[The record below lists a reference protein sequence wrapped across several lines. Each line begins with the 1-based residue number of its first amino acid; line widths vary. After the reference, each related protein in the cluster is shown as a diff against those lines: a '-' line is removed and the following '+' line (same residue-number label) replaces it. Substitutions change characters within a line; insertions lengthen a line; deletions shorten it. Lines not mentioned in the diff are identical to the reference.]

1 MFRSSLVIFTATL
14 AFIFLKKKLY
24 RHHVASIIMII
35 IGIIMGGL
43 SQILKSGGNISVIG
57 VVLVLVAQLFGS
69 AGYVIEEKYLDDFD
83 DLDPQFFTGI

>member
-1 MFRSSLVIFTATL
+1 MFRSSLVVFTATL
-14 AFIFLKKKLY
+14 AYIFLKKKLY

-35 IGIIMGGL
+35 VGIVLGGL
-43 SQILKSGGNISVIG
+43 SQILSSGGNISVIG

-69 AGYVIEEKYLDDFD
+69 GGYVIEEKYLDDFD

>member
-1 MFRSSLVIFTATL
+1 MFRSSLVVFTATL
-14 AFIFLKKKLY
+14 AYFFLKKKLY

-35 IGIIMGGL
+35 IGIILGGL
-43 SQILKSGGNISVIG
+43 SQILSSGGNISVIG

>member
-1 MFRSSLVIFTATL
+1 MFRSSLVVFTATL

>member
-14 AFIFLKKKLY
+14 AYFFLKKKLY

-35 IGIIMGGL
+35 IGIILGGL
-43 SQILKSGGNISVIG
+43 SQILSSGGNISVIG

-69 AGYVIEEKYLDDFD
+69 TGYVIEEKYLDDFN